1 MTELSKNTQ
10 VPQCDKTAVMHSIL
24 LKYLPYGVYFN
35 CQYGRLKLIGYN
47 GRFIFENGDSAKNI
61 IDLGYVPELKNIN
74 DFLVQQQLS
83 KFSRY
88 ILGIREDLYFHKIT
102 WKKGKN
108 GSLTINIPN
117 RDTGGHIQ
125 ITTFLGYNKHM
136 VAEHYNWFLENHY
149 DIYGVL

>member
-1 MTELSKNTQ
+1 MNTEKDQ
-10 VPQCDKTAVMHSIL
+10 DKALNKTDVMHSIL

-35 CQYGRLKLIGYN
+35 SKYARLKLIGYN

-61 IDLGYVPELKNIN
+61 IDLGYIPELKNIN

-88 ILGIREDLYFHKIT
+88 FLGKREDLYFHKIT
-102 WKKGKN
+102 YKKGKN
-108 GSLTINIPN
+108 NSLTINIPN

-125 ITTFLGYNKHM
+125 ITTFLGYNKNM
-136 VAEHYNWFLENHY
+136 IAEHYNWFLENHY